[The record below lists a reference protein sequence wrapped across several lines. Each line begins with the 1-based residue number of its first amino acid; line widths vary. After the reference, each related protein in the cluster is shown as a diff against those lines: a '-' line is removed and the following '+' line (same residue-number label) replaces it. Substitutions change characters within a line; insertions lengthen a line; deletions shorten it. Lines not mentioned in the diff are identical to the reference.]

1 VQGSQHGYVPPKVYD
16 GRDFTREEPA
26 K

>member
-1 VQGSQHGYVPPKVYD
+1 VQGSQHGYVPPKAYD